1 MTTVIYT
8 GTRAPE
14 AAPFELDIRHWPL
27 LEIHSLEVDRADLFP
42 WVRQAATGIILYSK
56 NAVRAVDAWPWRD
69 AFLAAT
75 DRWWAVGA
83 KTAAFAGDRLGVE
96 CRAPEKE
103 TFEGL
108 LDALRREPLP
118 AQLLSLSVAGRT
130 RDVTR
135 AFAAEESASDGRSES
150 APDWR
155 DIPVY
160 ESLPARWEES
170 RRRRL
175 ESDADWIA
183 LTSTRGVR
191 TLFDVNQID
200 PATLTGVRWAAI
212 GPSTA
217 AALGRRIDRE
227 VDVVPDQPGRRT
239 LLDAIANSSEP
250 HPPIE

>member
-14 AAPFELDIRHWPL
+14 VAPSDLDIRHWPL
-27 LEIHSLEVDRADLFP
+27 LEIHSLEVDRTDVLP

-83 KTAAFAGDRLGVE
+83 KTAAFAGDRLDVE
-96 CRAPEKE
+96 CSIPETE

-108 LDALRREPLP
+108 LDALRRTSLP
-118 AQLLSLSVAGRT
+118 PQLLSLSVAGRT
-130 RDVTR
+130 RDVAR
-135 AFAAEESASDGRSES
+135 AFAAEESKSDSRSERP
-150 APDWR
+150 PDWR
-155 DIPVY
+155 DVPVY

-170 RRRRL
+170 RRRAL
-175 ESDADWIA
+175 ESDADWVA

-191 TLFDVNQID
+191 TLFDVNEID
-200 PATLTGVRWAAI
+200 PAALPGVRWAAI

-217 AALGRRIDRE
+217 GALEQRLGRE
-227 VDVVPDQPGRRT
+227 VDVIPGSPGRRT
-239 LLDAIANSSEP
+239 LLAAIANST
-250 HPPIE
+250 